1 MAKKILALL
10 KQNPALASGLF
21 SIAITLAARWGLNLD
36 ATQVTLLASVLSVV
50 LGITVHAVT
59 VPASK
64 GDHGKPGGGT

>member
-1 MAKKILALL
+1 MAKRLLTLL

-21 SIAITLAARWGLNLD
+21 SIAITLAARFGFNLD

-59 VPASK
+59 VPAAK
-64 GDHGKPGGGT
+64 GDHGKP

>member
-1 MAKKILALL
+1 MAKKILTLL
-10 KQNPALASGLF
+10 RQNPALASGLF

-59 VPASK
+59 VPAPK
-64 GDHGKPGGGT
+64 GGHDKP